1 MHCAAM
7 RKQVGVV
14 KQNKLGQAEKLYF
27 NKTGES
33 MADGHSLHET
43 MGLVRVV
50 EIDADGR
57 ASLEYEAKPEQ
68 CHSGGVVQG
77 GFISG
82 WIDAAMAH
90 AAIAR
95 NGPGIVPMTLELKV
109 SFFAPTRPGLVLA
122 EAWVERHGKR
132 TSFYEGHLKDA
143 HGVVLAKA
151 TSTIL
156 LADMSRVVAASQAAT
171 GDRA

>member
-1 MHCAAM
+1 M
-7 RKQVGVV
+7 
-14 KQNKLGQAEKLYF
+14 AE
-27 NKTGES
+27 
-33 MADGHSLHET
+33 GHSLNET
-43 MGLVRVV
+43 LGLIRVV
-50 EIDADGR
+50 STDAEGHAR
-57 ASLEYEAKPEQ
+57 LEYEAKQAQ

-82 WIDAAMAH
+82 WMDAAMAH
-90 AAIAR
+90 AAMAR

-109 SFFAPTRPGLVLA
+109 SYFAPTRPGLVIA

-143 HGVVLAKA
+143 AGTVLAKA

-156 LADMSRVVAASQAAT
+156 LADMNRVVAASKKAT
-171 GDRA
+171 EDA